1 MKFED
6 QESGQTLVITAFC
19 MIGLM
24 GFLALAVDVGILY
37 RTRWQMQTAA
47 DAAATAAAVE
57 YLHTVDA
64 NGNYSTASAITA
76 GTAAA
81 TANNPSD
88 GNTMTAVVTVNAN
101 PNSPASHK
109 SCSGSLCFFEAVVS
123 KPNPTIFYRTFF
135 SLWKNS
141 DGGAFTV
148 AARAVAGTPG
158 VSQGCGYLTAPTG
171 SSLTVMG
178 KWIIDASSCGLYINS
193 SSSSVEA
200 DTGKSA
206 KSGVK
211 AQYVEVVGSLPNDVT
226 IAKGSNA
233 VVSQVLPQT
242 IPFSN
247 VTAPTVP
254 TVCPAKASLTGSV
267 PQGCYSGPV
276 TIGNATLSGLYVFTG
291 DVKINGG
298 VTGTGVT
305 LDINAGTLS
314 IQPGNSTVNLSAP
327 TTGTYNGIV
336 IYQPFANKHTLGLEA
351 GSTTGNLTG
360 FIYAPG
366 AELSMQDAGGGLSV
380 SGLVVNDINNG
391 PAALTITG
399 YSPTTS
405 PLKVVAL
412 VE

>member
-1 MKFED
+1 MKFKD
-6 QESGQTLVITAFC
+6 KESGQVLVITAFC

-24 GFLALAVDVGILY
+24 GFLALAVDVGVLY
-37 RTRWQMQTAA
+37 RTRWQLQTAA
-47 DAAATAAAVE
+47 DAAATAAALE
-57 YLHTVDA
+57 YLH
-64 NGNYSTASAITA
+64 NGYNTASAITA
-76 GTAAA
+76 GTNAA
-81 TANNPSD
+81 TANNLSD
-88 GNTMTAVVTVNAN
+88 GNTLTATVTVNTN
-101 PNSPASHK
+101 PNSPSSHK
-109 SCSGSLCFFEAVVS
+109 VAGGCTGSTCFFQAVVS

-135 SLWKNS
+135 ALWKNS

-171 SSLTVMG
+171 SSLTVTG
-178 KWIIDASSCGLYINS
+178 NWSIDASSCGLYINS
-193 SSSSVEA
+193 SSSSVED
-200 DTGKSA
+200 DTGKAA

-211 AQYVEVVGSLPNDVT
+211 AQYVEVVGPLPNDVT
-226 IAKGSNA
+226 IASGSNA

-247 VTAPTVP
+247 VTPPTP
-254 TVCPAKASLTGSV
+254 TGCVAKTNLTGNVS
-267 PQGCYSGPV
+267 QGCYSGNL
-276 TIGNATLSGLYVFTG
+276 TIGNANLGSGLYVFTG
-291 DVKINGG
+291 NVTINGA

-305 LDINAGTLS
+305 LDINQGTLT
-314 IQPGNSTVNLSAP
+314 IKPGSSTVTLSAP
-327 TTGTYNGIV
+327 TSGPYNGLV
-336 IYQPFANKHTLGLEA
+336 IYQPLTNTNALFLQA

-366 AELSMQDAGGGLSV
+366 ATLTMQDNGGALTLG
-380 SGLVVNDINNG
+380 GLVVNDINNG
-391 PAALTITG
+391 PAKLIING